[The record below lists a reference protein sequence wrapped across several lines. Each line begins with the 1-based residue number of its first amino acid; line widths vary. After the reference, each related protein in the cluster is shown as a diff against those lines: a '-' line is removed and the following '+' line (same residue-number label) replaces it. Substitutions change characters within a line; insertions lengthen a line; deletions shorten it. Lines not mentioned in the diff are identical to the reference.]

1 VIPLFR
7 TNANLVLVDVVVRD
21 KGKPVHDLKALDF
34 RVLEDGHE
42 QKITVFEEHRATDA
56 IEVGKAPADLPP
68 NTYSDAPRYA
78 VTSAAN
84 VLLLDALNTP
94 LADQVYV
101 RRRMIQYLHTIPPG
115 TRIAVFTL
123 GSHLRI
129 IEGFTTDSSTIEKP
143 LQPGRGNPEQ
153 SPVMDPTFD
162 QALSDATDIAGGGGA
177 TALAQ
182 QAMQQFAND
191 TKLFEMQLRSEMTI
205 DAMDQLARYLSTVP
219 GRKNLIWFAGS
230 MPFNPQTGSRPDQ
243 DQMADLRDQA
253 QNMLELLAVARVALY
268 PVDSRGLMTASSNL
282 AETNVQ
288 NPNLMNSVATTSGPS
303 GNSKTG
309 SSLSQQ
315 VGLANQQTLS
325 QKLQQQD
332 QTFLDQLAFDHLN
345 MQEFAKETGGKAFT
359 NTNALGEAVGDAIAD
374 GSDYYTLAYAPPTPK
389 FNDVYRKIEVRMDEG
404 NYTLEYRR
412 GYFDEDPAAAAKSMP
427 GRISPLIAAMQ
438 HGVIPLSQ
446 VPFEIRVVPST
457 DPVVTG
463 EQLSPDPAGA
473 LARTLKP
480 PLTRYVADFTID
492 QQGLD
497 SRALPDGRKH
507 TEVELT
513 EVAYDVEGIRE
524 NYTDGGFAV
533 DGAPGERLRLHQ
545 EIDLP
550 AGKVYLRIGVRDLM
564 SGRMGTLE
572 IPLTVASR

>member
-1 VIPLFR
+1 L
-7 TNANLVLVDVVVRD
+7 
-21 KGKPVHDLKALDF
+21 
-34 RVLEDGHE
+34 
-42 QKITVFEEHRATDA
+42 A
-56 IEVGKAPADLPP
+56 I
-68 NTYSDAPRYA
+68 
-78 VTSAAN
+78 
-84 VLLLDALNTP
+84 
-94 LADQVYV
+94 
-101 RRRMIQYLHTIPPG
+101 
-115 TRIAVFTL
+115 
-123 GSHLRI
+123 
-129 IEGFTTDSSTIEKP
+129 
-143 LQPGRGNPEQ
+143 
-153 SPVMDPTFD
+153 
-162 QALSDATDIAGGGGA
+162 
-177 TALAQ
+177 
-182 QAMQQFAND
+182 
-191 TKLFEMQLRSEMTI
+191 
-205 DAMDQLARYLSTVP
+205 
-219 GRKNLIWFAGS
+219 
-230 MPFNPQTGSRPDQ
+230 
-243 DQMADLRDQA
+243 
-253 QNMLELLAVARVALY
+253 ARVALY
-268 PVDSRGLMTASSNL
+268 PVDSRGLMTPPSNL

-288 NPNLMNSVATTSGPS
+288 NPNLMNSVTTTSGPS
-303 GNSKTG
+303 GNSKSG

-315 VGLANQQTLS
+315 VGLVDSSTFS

-332 QTFLDQLAFDHLN
+332 QTFLDQLAYDHLN
-345 MQEFAKETGGKAFT
+345 MEEFAKETGGKAFI

-389 FNDVYRKIEVRMDEG
+389 FNGAYRKIDVRMDEG

-412 GYFDEDPAAAAKSMP
+412 GYFDEDPAAAAKLMP
-427 GRISPLIAAMQ
+427 GRVSPLIAAMQ

-473 LARTLKP
+473 LAKTLKP

-533 DGAPGERLRLHQ
+533 DGAPGQRLRLHQ